1 MVVHKK
7 KKLGLN
13 VTMLCKTKL
22 EGKGWAMAGGTPSHT
37 SEKVVGSIP
46 SQGTYRFQVRSPFG
60 AHAEGSFLSHQSL
73 SLSLSK
79 SIPLRSKRKEKGWE
93 GTG

>member
-1 MVVHKK
+1 
-7 KKLGLN
+7 
-13 VTMLCKTKL
+13 
-22 EGKGWAMAGGTPSHT
+22 MAGGTPSHT

-73 SLSLSK
+73 SLSVKAYLWGV
-79 SIPLRSKRKEKGWE
+79 KEKKKGGRAQASLIAFE
-93 GTG
+93 EASLSP